1 MYYICVTCNL
11 DRATGAILSYV
22 YTSVWCTVLPLV
34 SHSNLGELQ
43 FYHWSVILTWVSYS
57 SIIGQSF

>member
-11 DRATGAILSYV
+11 DRATGAISSYV
-22 YTSVWCTVLPLV
+22 YTSVLPLV

-57 SIIGQSF
+57 STIGQSF